1 MRKER
6 KGYFRGRHICILVI
20 TALFLAAEA
29 GYVLYGFGKI
39 EQDYVDTYLVQQKQY
54 LAQVNTHL
62 KYLLA
67 QGAGEQELTAYM
79 AESVP
84 ASGSYYGWLCKE
96 EQVIFAKNQIVTEHL
111 GESQSL
117 PVFWEVISG
126 ENSYTVTR
134 EFSSGN
140 ADYMTG
146 IVVDKGYI
154 LRGGQLEKYR
164 MYQGVSLTV
173 LALAAFSLLIVY
185 VQSFLKEKGRNA
197 VISLELQEK
206 NTALDEM
213 YEDIIRLK
221 QKLRREKHQE
231 DHKQVYDLQMA
242 RKLLEKSDRRDLD
255 PAYYALIQIKMDEGQ
270 YYGKQKMLAIAA
282 QVPLDERH
290 VKMEI
295 QKGTFLLFFYRT
307 EKKEMERLLA
317 EAQQSWQKEQICV
330 EVCTGSLQQ
339 QKEGRDWL
347 DEFLEGKE

>member
-6 KGYFRGRHICILVI
+6 NGYSRGKHICVLVI

-29 GYVLYGFGKI
+29 GFVLYGFKNI
-39 EQDYVDTYLVQQKQY
+39 EQDYVDTYLVQQEMY

-62 KYLLA
+62 EYLLA
-67 QGAGEQELTAYM
+67 QGAEEQELTAYM

-96 EQVIFAKNQIVTEHL
+96 EQVIFAKNQTVTEHL
-111 GESQSL
+111 GESRSL
-117 PVFWEVISG
+117 PVFREVISG
-126 ENSYTVTR
+126 EHNYTVTR
-134 EFSSGN
+134 EFSSGET
-140 ADYMTG
+140 DYMTG

-154 LRGGQLEKYR
+154 LGAGELEKYQ
-164 MYQGVSLTV
+164 MYQGVSLAV

-213 YEDIIRLK
+213 YRDLTQLR
-221 QKLRREKHQE
+221 QKLRKEKRRE
-231 DHKQVYDLQMA
+231 DHKQIYDLQMA
-242 RKLLEKSDRRDLD
+242 QKLVEKSDRKDLC

-270 YYGKQKMLAIAA
+270 YYGKQQMLTIAA
-282 QVPLDERH
+282 RVPLDERH
-290 VKMEI
+290 VKIEI

-307 EKKEMERLLA
+307 GREEMECLLA
-317 EAQQSWQKEQICV
+317 EAQQSWQKERVHV
-330 EVCTGSLQQ
+330 EVRTGSLQRQ
-339 QKEGRDWL
+339 EEGREWL